1 MLERTISTV
10 AEESGKNRHTDKIH
24 VLSGNMQTERHIDR
38 QTYIY
43 RDRQI
48 DRQTGSQ
55 AARQLDIPI
64 RRAELKYAF
73 FG

>member
-10 AEESGKNRHTDKIH
+10 AEESGKNRQTDKIH

-43 RDRQI
+43 I
-48 DRQTGSQ
+48 
-55 AARQLDIPI
+55 
-64 RRAELKYAF
+64 
-73 FG
+73 